1 MSMSQEER
9 DRLTY
14 AFGHLVSSYV
24 EDNPNASDSAHL
36 ALDELDKYEVEKQGI
51 NVSISVVLDVIAEY
65 VHGNYA
71 YTGEAIEERRKI
83 ERGEI

>member
-1 MSMSQEER
+1 MYQDER

-24 EDNPNASDSAHL
+24 EDDPHAGDSGDLAYEGIYEFVKENPNITL
-36 ALDELDKYEVEKQGI
+36 RE
-51 NVSISVVLDVIAEY
+51 VLDVIAEY

-71 YTGEAIEERRKI
+71 YTGEAIEDRRRI